1 MKPGPWGPVFVFVY
15 CFRALQK
22 AREGL
27 KVRQNHF
34 SCRWGEKNGADG
46 NDYNKKTP
54 RFFLRGVFTFVYY
67 TCFCA
72 VAMISSFGWKPTAWS
87 TTSPSLRK
95 RRVGMLITL
104 CF

>member
-46 NDYNKKTP
+46 HDY
-54 RFFLRGVFTFVYY
+54 GIIVTFRTIFSV
-67 TCFCA
+67 
-72 VAMISSFGWKPTAWS
+72 
-87 TTSPSLRK
+87 
-95 RRVGMLITL
+95 
-104 CF
+104 